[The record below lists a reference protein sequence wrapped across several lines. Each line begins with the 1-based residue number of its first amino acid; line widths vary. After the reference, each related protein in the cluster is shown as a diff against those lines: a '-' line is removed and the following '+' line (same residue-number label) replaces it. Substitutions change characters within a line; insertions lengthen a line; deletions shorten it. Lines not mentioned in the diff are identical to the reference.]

1 MSNPHPHDI
10 KAAKGTYDSFIGMLK
25 WSVPLI
31 AVIAFIVIILI
42 A

>member
-1 MSNPHPHDI
+1 MSNPHDM
-10 KAAKGTYDSFIGMLK
+10 KAAKGTYESFIGTLK

-31 AVIAFIVIILI
+31 SVIALFIIILI

>member
-1 MSNPHPHDI
+1 MKNPHDL
-10 KAAKGTYDSFIGMLK
+10 KYANRMYDSFVGTLK

-31 AVIAFIVIILI
+31 SVIALLVIVMI

>member
-1 MSNPHPHDI
+1 MSNPHDL
-10 KAAKGTYDSFIGMLK
+10 KAAKGTYESFIGTLK

-31 AVIAFIVIILI
+31 CVIALFVIILI

>member
-1 MSNPHPHDI
+1 MSNPHDM
-10 KAAKGTYDSFIGMLK
+10 KAAKGTYESFIGTLK

-31 AVIAFIVIILI
+31 AVIAIFVIILI

>member
-1 MSNPHPHDI
+1 MSNPHDM
-10 KAAKGTYDSFIGMLK
+10 KAAKGTYESFIGTLK

-31 AVIAFIVIILI
+31 AVIALVIIILI